1 MSPALRNV
9 ALGVGVVVVFVATV
23 AILLQV
29 IPAPRKE
36 TDYLVIGGVA
46 TLVSMAALF
55 VALITTVF
63 PSADTFFKRRRRP

>member
-63 PSADTFFKRRRRP
+63 PSSDTFFKRRRRP